1 VVTPVQYRR
10 VPGEYSPVV
19 LRALH
24 ALTVR
29 SGSGEVLHRF
39 HRVCETNQRIAFDID
54 QTGRY
59 VAAACQVPLVNG
71 TSLHSPTPQP
81 LGCRAVGMPC
91 HVGPLCFGA
100 TGASC
105 PSQGSS
111 GMLAFAP
118 HAGGCMLLAACPSI
132 GAHMFLQHWDE
143 RLHVAC
149 PLQSGRV
156 LYYDLHA
163 ATAEC
168 VSAFETG
175 SGNRRTTKVQS
186 VNRARRGLRRRESNA
201 AQRAGSRARS
211 GCTTGCKIN
220 HRTEV
225 GRSTCGQC
233 RCAILQL
240 RCRAFLLPIHLLRQI
255 VCRV

>member
-1 VVTPVQYRR
+1 MAPL
-10 VPGEYSPVV
+10 S
-19 LRALH
+19 LR
-24 ALTVR
+24 
-29 SGSGEVLHRF
+29 
-39 HRVCETNQRIAFDID
+39 
-54 QTGRY
+54 
-59 VAAACQVPLVNG
+59 
-71 TSLHSPTPQP
+71 SPTPQP

-105 PSQGSS
+105 PSQGSP
-111 GMLAFAP
+111 GMLAFAQ
-118 HAGGCMLLAACPSI
+118 HAGGCKLHAACLSI
-132 GAHMFLQHWDE
+132 GVCSYSLGTLSSDCITA
-143 RLHVAC
+143 AC

-201 AQRAGSRARS
+201 AQRAGSRLRTQWLHDRLQDQSPNGSRSAGSAAVLTIAALQSIPATDSSAAACCLSAARCLS
-211 GCTTGCKIN
+211 HGCA
-220 HRTEV
+220 V
-225 GRSTCGQC
+225 
-233 RCAILQL
+233 RCIACCLVACCIAALL
-240 RCRAFLLPIHLLRQI
+240 HAAFAVSLHTW
-255 VCRV
+255 

>member
-1 VVTPVQYRR
+1 VVTPVQYRI
-10 VPGEYSPVV
+10 VPGEYSLVV

-39 HRVCETNQRIAFDID
+39 HRLCETNQRIAFDID

-71 TSLHSPTPQP
+71 TSLRSPTPQP

-91 HVGPLCFGA
+91 HVGPLA
-100 TGASC
+100 LVRRALLC
-105 PSQGSS
+105 PSHSSPGHVGFCTALPAVGS
-111 GMLAFAP
+111 
-118 HAGGCMLLAACPSI
+118 CLLACLSTGVCSYSLGTLGI
-132 GAHMFLQHWDE
+132 E

-186 VNRARRGLRRRESNA
+186 VNRARRGLRRRASNA
-201 AQRAGSRARS
+201 APRAGSRARTQWLHDS
-211 GCTTGCKIN
+211 EI
-220 HRTEV
+220 TEWKSV
-225 GRSTCGQC
+225 GSACGQC
-233 RCAILQL
+233 RCAML
-240 RCRAFLLPIHLLRQI
+240 
-255 VCRV
+255 